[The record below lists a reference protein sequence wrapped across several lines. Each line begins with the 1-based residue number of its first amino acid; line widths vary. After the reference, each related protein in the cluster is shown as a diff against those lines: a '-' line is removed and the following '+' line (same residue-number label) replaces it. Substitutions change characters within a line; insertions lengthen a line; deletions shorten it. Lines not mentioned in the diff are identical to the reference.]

1 MTEILYFP
9 SAFSSVNISK
19 SLTQFITQAGTD
31 RKTEQTSAPHLKRKN
46 IQLRFLHQNK
56 FVSLGEES

>member
-1 MTEILYFP
+1 MT
-9 SAFSSVNISK
+9 SAFPSVNISK
-19 SLTQFITQAGTD
+19 SLTIAGMD
-31 RKTEQTSAPHLKRKN
+31 HKTEQTSAPHLKRKK